1 MVNSNLQILP
11 NFRVY
16 ALAAPPKRLNNFE
29 IKLYKLKK
37 KSSHNIFNIFI
48 SLIINLF
55 NRIIL
60 PVKIQFASWFAEC
73 LNCCLATPNSQT
85 SVLRRLFKILSNVF
99 FRKEVLRTTLC
110 LYILDVIKI

>member
-1 MVNSNLQILP
+1 VVNSNLQILP

-37 KSSHNIFNIFI
+37 NLLITFLIF
-48 SLIINLF
+48 LLVIINLF